1 MSDSC
6 AAHGNPVDLRAVPRR
21 CNALARVQPPGNS
34 TCDVHPDRI
43 AHRWRL
49 DPEEFV
55 GVYVTSWTRRTKLL
69 EHLHDLFLGDLKHS
83 NPCL

>member
-1 MSDSC
+1 LTCERYRDDIT
-6 AAHGNPVDLRAVPRR
+6 PW
-21 CNALARVQPPGNS
+21 LASSHLGNS

-49 DPEEFV
+49 DHEEFV
-55 GVYVTSWTRRTKLL
+55 EVYVTSWTRRTKLL

-83 NPCL
+83 NPRL